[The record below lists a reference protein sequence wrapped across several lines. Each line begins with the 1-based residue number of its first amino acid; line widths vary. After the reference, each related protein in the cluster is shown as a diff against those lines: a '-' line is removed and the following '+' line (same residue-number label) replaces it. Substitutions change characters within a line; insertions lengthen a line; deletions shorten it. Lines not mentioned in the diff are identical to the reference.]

1 MVVVCGNN
9 GTSAVMLM
17 VKIFFCIG
25 KLRDAV
31 ACYERAIQLQPDTI
45 ENHKVEKIN
54 MPMFIYSHFHR
65 SVNAFNSILQ
75 SLMSCWITLGQVST
89 ALEHANG
96 VLTKRFV
103 SLEVPFAEKTNKSW
117 FL

>member
-1 MVVVCGNN
+1 
-9 GTSAVMLM
+9 MLM
-17 VKIFFCIG
+17 VKIFFVIG

-54 MPMFIYSHFHR
+54 MQCTYVFYLHSHH
-65 SVNAFNSILQ
+65 SVTAFNSILQ

-103 SLEVPFAEKTNKSW
+103 SLEVPVAEKNK
-117 FL
+117 